1 MDQVTANEPG
11 FRGILA
17 EQGTCIGGVDRRSHL
32 SEEEFREEYLKP
44 KKAVIL
50 TDEVSKW
57 NASGKWTWD
66 YFKENYGDIKAP
78 TGITFEPQ
86 DAMSIAEYSEFVDR
100 YEEERLATPT
110 DEIPRYLEGW
120 YFRETNPE
128 LLNDFHNPACFGED
142 WFATKFPRKFNPIAT
157 AIIFGP
163 TGSYTKLHYDGQ
175 SSHNWLAQIT
185 GRKRWMLIDEEEL
198 SSVFKNKSE
207 SAGTYEGMDHP
218 GLAAHLENHEVKY
231 RDCIT
236 NPGELLFF
244 PSRVYHQVVGLEP
257 TISLTHNW
265 FNGTN
270 ARRVYWES
278 MMLHVR
284 AMLGRSKSKRA

>member
-1 MDQVTANEPG
+1 MDQATANEPG

-17 EQGTCIGGVDRRSHL
+17 EKGTCIGGVERRSNL

-50 TDEVSKW
+50 TDEIAKW
-57 NASGKWTWD
+57 NASTKWTWD
-66 YFKENYGDIKAP
+66 YFKSEYGDVKAP
-78 TGITFEPQ
+78 TGITFQPQ
-86 DAMSIAEYSEFVDR
+86 GAMTIAEYSDYVDR
-100 YEEERLATPT
+100 YEQERLTNPMDA
-110 DEIPRYLEGW
+110 IPRYLEGW
-120 YFRETNPE
+120 YFRESHQE
-128 LLNDFHNPACFGED
+128 LLEDFQNPACFGAD
-142 WFATKFPRKFNPIAT
+142 WFATKFPKRFNPIAT

-185 GRKRWMLIDEEEL
+185 GRKRWMLIEAEEL
-198 SSVFKNKSE
+198 TDVFKTKAE
-207 SAGTYEGMDHP
+207 SAGTYPGMDHP
-218 GLAAHLENHEVKY
+218 ALAKHLETHEVRY
-231 RDCIT
+231 RDCTT

-265 FNGTN
+265 FNDTN

-278 MMLHVR
+278 MLLHMR
-284 AMLGRSKSKRA
+284 AMFQRTKSKRA